1 MYGLIVQSDFVLSL
15 ANAEPGSSP
24 FLTGSHADIQVSLG
38 SCDQIFKESIVH
50 QFFRGSIDGLG
61 HFLII
66 NGDRIIAEPEKNVST
81 EHLCPAILG
90 SAMAILLQQRGLL
103 VLHASCVAIDDQAIA
118 FLGVSGA
125 GKSTMASAFHYM
137 HGYPLITDDLLA
149 IDLRNGHPVVF
160 PSLPLVKLFPDAA
173 IALGHSP
180 SAFPSPATYQPKL
193 IQNITLSHLQE
204 RYPLRKLYLLG
215 IGHHHRILPMSDSE
229 ALLSLIH
236 HSRDP
241 KALNTPT
248 LQAQHFMHCSALAQ
262 TTPIGRLE
270 RPRALNELPKIINLV
285 EHDLNLS
292 GT

>member
-137 HGYPLITDDLLA
+137 HGYPLITDDLPLPP
-149 IDLRNGHPVVF
+149 I
-160 PSLPLVKLFPDAA
+160 SL
-173 IALGHSP
+173 
-180 SAFPSPATYQPKL
+180 
-193 IQNITLSHLQE
+193 N
-204 RYPLRKLYLLG
+204 
-215 IGHHHRILPMSDSE
+215 
-229 ALLSLIH
+229 
-236 HSRDP
+236 
-241 KALNTPT
+241 
-248 LQAQHFMHCSALAQ
+248 
-262 TTPIGRLE
+262 
-270 RPRALNELPKIINLV
+270 
-285 EHDLNLS
+285 
-292 GT
+292 

>member
-1 MYGLIVQSDFVLSL
+1 MYGLIVQSDFALSL
-15 ANAEPGSSP
+15 ANAEPAS
-24 FLTGSHADIQVSLG
+24 FLALTDSRADVQVSVG
-38 SCDQIFKESIVH
+38 SCDQILKESTIH
-50 QFFRGSIDGLG
+50 QYFQGSIDGLG
-61 HFLII
+61 QFLIL
-66 NGDRIIAEPEKNVST
+66 NGDRIIAEPEKNVSR

-103 VLHASCVAIDDQAIA
+103 VLHASCVAIDEQAIA

-149 IDLRNGHPVVF
+149 IDLRNGHPVVL

-173 IALGHSP
+173 IALGHSSTEFP
-180 SAFPSPATYQPKL
+180 APSPYQPKL
-193 IQNITLSHLQE
+193 IQNIPLSHLQE
-204 RYPLRKLYLLG
+204 HYPLRKLYLLG
-215 IGHHHRILPMSDSE
+215 IGHHHKILPLSSSE

-248 LQAQHFMHCSALAQ
+248 LQAQHFRQCSVLAQ
-262 TTPIGRLE
+262 TTPICRLE
-270 RPRALNELPKIINLV
+270 RPRALHELPKIINQI
-285 EHDLNLS
+285 EYDLDLS
-292 GT
+292 GE